1 MHSNYTS
8 MKKLYLMMSVLLACG
23 LFCACSDEED
33 IVVDNYDATYQV
45 KYYNLDP
52 DLYKTQRRW
61 YYDKPIEMYP
71 QKEPP
76 YTLMV
81 KWDSDEGKQALDYI
95 VGKNDGVVTN
105 RYDHDYENM
114 SIIVCNKYISC
125 PYLYVSS
132 SYKESES
139 FLYENE
145 FVRIDNKILLKM
157 KDGKSVDPIVIKY
170 TGILVRYTGEEK
182 VRGTE
187 IFDCT
192 LKTSCEVLR
201 LAEEIQLRD
210 DVEWAEP
217 NMYAPI
223 HYDI

>member
-1 MHSNYTS
+1 
-8 MKKLYLMMSVLLACG
+8 
-23 LFCACSDEED
+23 
-33 IVVDNYDATYQV
+33 
-45 KYYNLDP
+45 
-52 DLYKTQRRW
+52 
-61 YYDKPIEMYP
+61 
-71 QKEPP
+71 
-76 YTLMV
+76 MV
-81 KWDSDEGKQALDYI
+81 KWDSDEGKLALDH
-95 VGKNDGVVTN
+95 VTGQGDGMVTY

-132 SYKESES
+132 SYKESEA

-145 FVRIDNKILLKM
+145 YIRIDNKILLKM
-157 KDGKSVDPIVIKY
+157 KDGKSVDPIVMKY
-170 TGILVRYTGEEK
+170 AGILIRYTGEEK
-182 VRGTE
+182 VMGTE

-201 LAEEIQLRD
+201 LAEEIKLRD

-223 HYDI
+223 HYSDI

>member
-1 MHSNYTS
+1 

-81 KWDSDEGKQALDYI
+81 KWDSDEGKQALDHI
-95 VGKNDGVVTN
+95 VGKNDGVLTN

-145 FVRIDNKILLKM
+145 FHELESDDETSVTPCHAVLPK
-157 KDGKSVDPIVIKY
+157 GKTAKSRTLGITATGGT
-170 TGILVRYTGEEK
+170 TGIYGVSTNSVAEDDDWFDLHGRNLSCKPTRSGLYIHNGK
-182 VRGTE
+182 KE
-187 IFDCT
+187 II
-192 LKTSCEVLR
+192 K
-201 LAEEIQLRD
+201 
-210 DVEWAEP
+210 
-217 NMYAPI
+217 
-223 HYDI
+223 